1 MLTEEEW
8 LQVWELVKKESY
20 PVYGED
26 FEDTVSENLLYCAER
41 IYPERKR
48 RGRRKQ
54 LTPELIRQKI
64 ANRLRTRKAKYRRE
78 RLGKLLLWQSLI

>member
-8 LQVWELVKKESY
+8 LYLVELVKKESY
-20 PVYGED
+20 SVCGED
-26 FEDTVSENLLYCAER
+26 FEDTVSENLIYCAER
-41 IYPERKR
+41 INSERKG

-78 RLGKLLLWQSLI
+78 RLNKFLLP